1 MSRYWVLRNSAAYRK
16 DNEDYVMRGT
26 KKEAEKLAAALN
38 TAGARV
44 WVEEVTA

>member
-1 MSRYWVLRNSAAYRK
+1 MSRYWVLRNSAAYRS
-16 DNEDYVMRGT
+16 DNRDYVAGT